1 MTNALPPGAGSLPVA
16 WSDPVATD
24 EQPWTAYLRP
34 ILTRWRVFLAV
45 FTVIVT
51 GALVATLLT
60 PKTYTTTAKL
70 LIGSSTDPT
79 HQADPNTVL
88 PMLNVL
94 LTMSGQQSA
103 ETYAELLTEPPI
115 AQEVIKDLGL
125 PTTPKALIADVSV
138 KPVTNTA
145 IMGISVTS
153 RSPKLSAAI
162 ANDFAHVFV
171 KREHMLLGSQADD
184 AIAGLQSELP
194 DAERNMMNAQH
205 QVVAEESKLH
215 IPDATIAKQNLL
227 DQATSIDKDL
237 AQARLDKA
245 QAEAKLR
252 DANAQLASL
261 PNKVENGTTVAPNP
275 VMAQLLAQRAQAE
288 VQLQTMLRQYTSAY
302 PGITSQRAQLAQ
314 IDNEIARTKQMIV
327 ASRSTASNPVYEQ
340 LREQAAGYQAT
351 VQSSAAQIAELQSE
365 RQQLAP
371 SLGGLQA
378 QTYRLAQLESRAK
391 LAEDVYSEMKRKL
404 AEASVA
410 KMSGLSDVSVVAP
423 AIPELATRSP
433 KILFNL
439 AIACLLAL
447 IAAATAVYAGEL
459 FDKTVKGERDVG
471 QLFGLP
477 VLASIPQLEGLP
489 SNPGSKAVTNSKAP
503 RLALGATLSSL
514 FRRPRTALPATKP
527 SSENATDL
535 VELNEEDLL
544 QHVFVESFL
553 QLVASLNYA
562 SDMPLRSVSIT
573 SPLPN
578 EGKSTIAYNTAV
590 AVAEIR
596 PRVLLIDADMRRPT
610 LHERLRIPKR
620 NGLSD
625 VLVGTLSLSEA
636 VRRAPLSGL
645 DVMTSGTSTPNPI
658 KLLQSE
664 RFERML
670 DEARRTYSLV
680 IVDGPALNTV
690 FDGAVIA
697 SKTDGTVLVASSGET
712 EVKQMRRALY
722 RLTTSKAK
730 QVLGVVLNRTTV
742 RSNDERLS
750 YYGLDEDRMALP
762 QA

>member
-1 MTNALPPGAGSLPVA
+1 MYALPPAGGSVPSP
-16 WSDPVATD
+16 WSDPATND
-24 EQPWTAYLRP
+24 EQPWLRYLRP
-34 ILTRWRVFLAV
+34 LQSRWRIFLAV
-45 FTVIVT
+45 FLVIVT
-51 GALVATLLT
+51 GAAVATILT

-70 LIGSSTDPT
+70 LIGTSTDPS
-79 HQADPNTVL
+79 HQTTDPNTVL
-88 PMLNVL
+88 PMLNAL

-103 ETYAELLTEPPI
+103 ETYAELLQEPPVAQQVI
-115 AQEVIKDLGL
+115 ADLGL
-125 PTTPKALIADVSV
+125 HTTTKGLLAAVSV

-153 RSPKLSAAI
+153 RSAKMSAAI

-171 KREHMLLGSQADD
+171 NREHMLVGSQAED
-184 AIAGLQSELP
+184 AISGLQSQLP
-194 DAERNMMNAQH
+194 AAERTMKDAQRL
-205 QVVAEESKLH
+205 VVAEESKLH
-215 IPDATIAKQNLL
+215 IPDATLQKQNLL
-227 DQATSIDKDL
+227 DQATTIDKEL
-237 AQARLDKA
+237 AQARLDKSQA
-245 QAEAKLR
+245 QAKLN
-252 DANAQLASL
+252 DANAQLAGL

-275 VMAQLLAQRAQAE
+275 VMAGLLTQRAQVE
-288 VQLQTMLRQYTSAY
+288 VQLRTMLRQYTPAY

-314 IDNEIARTKQMIV
+314 IEREIASTKQMIT

-340 LREQAAGYQAT
+340 LREVATGYQTT
-351 VQSSAAQIAELQSE
+351 VQSASAQIAELQRE
-365 RQQLAP
+365 RQQLMP
-371 SLGGLQA
+371 SLGALPA
-378 QTYRLAQLESRAK
+378 QTYRIAQLESRAK
-391 LAEDVYSEMKRKL
+391 LAEDVYNEMKRKY

-410 KMSGLSDVSVVAP
+410 KMTGLSDVSVVAP
-423 AIPELATRSP
+423 AVADLATRAP
-433 KILFNL
+433 QMLLNL
-439 AIACLLAL
+439 TIACLLGL

-471 QLFGLP
+471 QYFGLP
-477 VLASIPQLEGLP
+477 VLASIPLLGEGSP
-489 SNPGSKAVTNSKAP
+489 NGSADAIADSKAP
-503 RLALGATLSSL
+503 RLSLGTKWSSL
-514 FRRPRTALPATKP
+514 FRHPNAALPAAKP
-527 SSENATDL
+527 VAANASGSGTRSDTEIKQQ
-535 VELNEEDLL
+535 VY
-544 QHVFVESFL
+544 VESFL

-562 SDMPLRSVSIT
+562 SDTPLRSISVT
-573 SPLPN
+573 SPLPG
-578 EGKSTIAYNTAV
+578 EGKSTIAYNAAM

-610 LHERLRIPKR
+610 LHERLGLPKR

-625 VLVGTLSLSEA
+625 VLVGTMTLSQA

-664 RFERML
+664 RFDRML
-670 DEARRTYSLV
+670 DEARSTYSLV

-730 QVLGVVLNRTTV
+730 SVLGVVLNRTVV
-742 RSNDERLS
+742 RSGDKSLS
-750 YYGLDEDRMALP
+750 YYGFDEDQLALP